1 MRLEPSE
8 LGCASAF
15 LKQGPDTS
23 RPLRF
28 TLFGIP
34 QPLDV
39 HSSPERLGEDEKSVR
54 NG

>member
-15 LKQGPDTS
+15 LKQCSDTS

-34 QPLDV
+34 QPLDMKYN
-39 HSSPERLGEDEKSVR
+39 SKRLGED
-54 NG
+54 

>member
-28 TLFGIP
+28 TL
-34 QPLDV
+34 LA
-39 HSSPERLGEDEKSVR
+39 SPNLSTCSIAPKD
-54 NG
+54 